1 MLFKQQSNT
10 FFLATLQSKA
20 DCKFGR
26 RIYSYLY
33 LLLNKPYNYLSKEI
47 RVAGIAPRR
56 IFLLPVHK
64 NVKEIISNI
73 LIDPCRPIR

>member
-1 MLFKQQSNT
+1 MLFKQQSNI

-20 DCKFGR
+20 DCTFGR

-56 IFLLPVHK
+56 PIPLPYM
-64 NVKEIISNI
+64 
-73 LIDPCRPIR
+73 